1 MKNFVSLLVIV
12 CAFSAS
18 CFAQQDDLIVANE
31 RMGIAQLM
39 SDQMSNNDLVV
50 VAYHVE
56 ETINMPLGG
65 SITTYEVS
73 NISLV
78 GTNDLGQNNT
88 RIVTPKYGKAKPKV
102 FSVNHDITLTAVGV
116 VATSVKPFKPILR
129 IPREKVKFVNIDIFS
144 TYERVLD
151 KGYKSIDMLKKV
163 ANNRYFEGELQLAAK
178 WYSQLFEL
186 TADLE
191 PEYYFRYSKA
201 LASVGQN
208 EKANEMMAI
217 FEKRQ

>member
-1 MKNFVSLLVIV
+1 MKNFVSLLTVV
-12 CAFSAS
+12 CAFSFG
-18 CFAQQDDLIVANE
+18 CFAQHDDRIIPNAK
-31 RMGIAQLM
+31 MGIAQLM
-39 SDQMSNNDLVV
+39 SDQMSNHDLVV

-88 RIVTPKYGKAKPKV
+88 RIVTPKYGKAKPKI
-102 FSVNHDITLTAVGV
+102 FSVNNGSMLALTDV
-116 VATSVKPFKPILR
+116 VAISAKPFKPNVF

-151 KGYKSIDMLKKV
+151 KGYKSVEMLKKV
-163 ANNRYFEGELQLAAK
+163 ANNRYFEGDLPMAAK
-178 WYSQLFEL
+178 WYSQLFDL
-186 TADLE
+186 TSELE
-191 PEYYFRYSKA
+191 PEFYFRYAKS
-201 LASVGQN
+201 LQSISQN
-208 EKANEMMAI
+208 EKASEMMAI
-217 FEKRQ
+217 FENRN